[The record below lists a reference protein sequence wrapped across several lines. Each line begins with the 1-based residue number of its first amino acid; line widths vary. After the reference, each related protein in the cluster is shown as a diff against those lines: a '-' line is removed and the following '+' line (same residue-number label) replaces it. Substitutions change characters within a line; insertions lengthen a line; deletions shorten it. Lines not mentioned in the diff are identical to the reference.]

1 MGKLVWVIKEQP
13 RTRHTQL
20 IRKNLL
26 TNTWGS
32 ERGPNPHPNRVKTHQ
47 ATGDGYPLPSLVI
60 VAHAMTVA

>member
-20 IRKNLL
+20 VRKNLL
-26 TNTWGS
+26 RS